1 MRITE
6 GNIASIVDFDYQDY
20 LLWLDP
26 DEKSQSIWHG
36 TCLQFSGEEG
46 KTFAIISLITYFQDL
61 MSFLQIDHW
70 VMKHEDMD
78 FPWIP
83 EEDLENEFLVPFKKL
98 LADNHISSQHS
109 GALLLNEKELKSI
122 VAEMLYYPMNLSYK
136 NIDFMLHESYCI
148 SNTERAKA
156 YIFIVISSY
165 LSEPLYHKKHAHNFH
180 KYFFLH
186 ALLFSIQQP

>member
-1 MRITE
+1 MRIIE
-6 GNIASIVDFDYQDY
+6 GNIDSMVDFDYQDY
-20 LLWLDP
+20 LRWLDP
-26 DEKSQSIWHG
+26 DEKSQSIWYG

-83 EEDLENEFLVPFKKL
+83 EEDMENEFLVTFKKL

-109 GALLLNEKELKSI
+109 GALMLNESELDSL
-122 VAEMLYYPMNLSYK
+122 VDEMLYYPINLSYK
-136 NIDFMLHESYCI
+136 NIDFIPLGRNVLIKVTHDLDLCI
-148 SNTERAKA
+148 ISMSEHTMNELTKRAGEHFTQIRMKEECD
-156 YIFIVISSY
+156 
-165 LSEPLYHKKHAHNFH
+165 EPF
-180 KYFFLH
+180 
-186 ALLFSIQQP
+186 

>member
-20 LLWLDP
+20 LRWLNP
-26 DEKSQSIWHG
+26 DQKSQSIWHG
-36 TCLQFSGEEG
+36 TSLQYSGEEG
-46 KTFAIISLITYFQDL
+46 NTFALIALITYLQDL
-61 MSFLQIDHW
+61 ISFLKTNDW
-70 VMKHEDMD
+70 VMKHDDKD

-83 EEDLENEFLVPFKKL
+83 EEDLENEFLVCFKKL

-136 NIDFMLHESYCI
+136 NIDVIPLGGNVLIKVTQHLDLCI
-148 SNTERAKA
+148 ISRSENTMNELAKRAGQHFTQIRMKEECD
-156 YIFIVISSY
+156 
-165 LSEPLYHKKHAHNFH
+165 EP
-180 KYFFLH
+180 
-186 ALLFSIQQP
+186 S

>member
-36 TCLQFSGEEG
+36 TSLQYSGKEE
-46 KTFAIISLITYFQDL
+46 KTIALISLITYLQDL
-61 MSFLQIDHW
+61 ISFLKIDDW
-70 VMKHEDMD
+70 VMKHDDKD

-83 EEDLENEFLVPFKKL
+83 EEDLGNEFLVCFKKL

-109 GALLLNEKELKSI
+109 GTLLLNEKELKSI

-136 NIDFMLHESYCI
+136 NIDLIPLGRNVLFKVTQHLDLCI
-148 SNTERAKA
+148 
-156 YIFIVISSY
+156 ISSCENTMNE
-165 LSEPLYHKKHAHNFH
+165 LAKRAGEDFTQIRMKEECDEP
-180 KYFFLH
+180 
-186 ALLFSIQQP
+186 S